1 MIKDKADKGFAIP
14 TSNYKFFVLGIVLIV
29 LGFAL
34 MVGGASDDPNVFN
47 EEVFSTRR
55 ITIAPIV
62 VIIGFIVN
70 GFAIMY
76 RPKN

>member
-1 MIKDKADKGFAIP
+1 MKNEMKGGFAIP
-14 TSNYKFFVLGIVLIV
+14 TSNYKFFVIGILLIIV
-29 LGFAL
+29 GFTL
-34 MVGGASDDPNVFN
+34 MSGGASDDPNVFN
-47 EEVFSTRR
+47 EEVFSTTR

-62 VIIGFIVN
+62 VLLGFFVN